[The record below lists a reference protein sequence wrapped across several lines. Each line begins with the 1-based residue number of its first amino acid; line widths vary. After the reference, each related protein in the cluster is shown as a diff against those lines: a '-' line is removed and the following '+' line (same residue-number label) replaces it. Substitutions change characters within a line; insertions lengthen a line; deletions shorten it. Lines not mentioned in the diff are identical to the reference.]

1 MKQSLQG
8 VFTSLE
14 HHTLTHTGKS
24 SIYANFLQKRARVN
38 NKRRSLVYKTF
49 AYGLSTLSMIGFV
62 LLSNFFG
69 IFDYKNIEISQSVVA
84 QTIGKI
90 ISASWSFSIYD
101 TNNRKIDSDTVQI
114 KDRVVVDKWST
125 IKILVNDSF
134 TAEIVGPAHFEIIVN
149 DENNNTNYNL
159 KFLQW
164 WDYISI
170 DGVNTTQSNDI
181 SVQTSDGV
189 VVKKNQKQWEKTSFA
204 IESIAGNENKKI
216 TNKSSASIEI
226 TTIDDTNKD
235 SWETKTVIIDS
246 EKIVNISTK
255 ADNNKDG
262 EIKIIS
268 ESSLNEVKA
277 NPVKINKKS
286 VKEYSNVSVD
296 GKISQQDYQIIQSN
310 LYKSFIESDIE
321 EVIIQHFG
329 WDKKKY
335 QIALTNLNNRL
346 NRLANVV
353 DIENNRNIS
362 LEGLVAHAEYIIELF
377 KNKKVQPS
385 SYKNL
390 PIIVRNLKE
399 INKHEF
405 GIIRPKTGTW
415 LTSEYIDN
423 LVDLKQDSVF
433 YKFQ

>member
-1 MKQSLQG
+1 MKKSLQD

-14 HHTLTHTGKS
+14 HHSLDHTWKS
-24 SIYANFLQKRARVN
+24 SIYANFLQKRERVN

-49 AYGLSTLSMIGFV
+49 AYGLSTLSMIWFV

-90 ISASWSFSIYD
+90 ISASWSFAIYD

-149 DENNNTNYNL
+149 DENDNTNYNL

-204 IESIAGNENKKI
+204 IESIAGQENKKI

-226 TTIDDTNKD
+226 TTIEDNNSWQTN
-235 SWETKTVIIDS
+235 TVIIDS

-255 ADNNKDG
+255 SDNNKEA

-268 ESSLNEVKA
+268 ESSLSQVKT

-310 LYKSFIESDIE
+310 LYKSFVESDIE

-346 NRLANVV
+346 NRLANIV

>member
-1 MKQSLQG
+1 MKKSLQD

-14 HHTLTHTGKS
+14 HSSLSHTGKS
-24 SIYANFLQKRARVN
+24 SIYASFLKKRERTR
-38 NKRRSLVYKTF
+38 NKRWSIVYKTF

-69 IFDYKNIEISQSVVA
+69 IFDYKNIEISQQVAA

-90 ISASWSFSIYD
+90 ISSSGTFSIYD
-101 TNNRKIDSDTVQI
+101 TNNRKIDTDTVQLT
-114 KDRVVVDKWST
+114 DRVMVEKNST

-134 TAEIVGPAHFEIIVN
+134 TAEIAGPAHFEIIVN
-149 DENNNTNYNL
+149 DEDENTNYNL
-159 KFLQW
+159 KFLQG
-164 WDYISI
+164 WDYIAI
-170 DGVNTTQSNDI
+170 DGVNNTQSNDI

-189 VVKKNQKQWEKTSFA
+189 VVKKNQKQGEKTSFA

-216 TNKSSASIEI
+216 TNKSSSSIEI
-226 TTIDDTNKD
+226 NTIENSKEEGK
-235 SWETKTVIIDS
+235 SNQSVIIDS
-246 EKIVNISTK
+246 EKVVNISTK
-255 ADNNKDG
+255 AENNKDA

-268 ESSLNEVKA
+268 ESSLNEVKV

-296 GKISQQDYQIIQSN
+296 GKISQKDYQIIQSN
-310 LYKSFIESDIE
+310 LYKSFVETDIE

-346 NRLANVV
+346 NRLANIV
-353 DIENNRNIS
+353 DVENNRNIS

>member
-235 SWETKTVIIDS
+235 SWETKAVIIDS

-268 ESSLNEVKA
+268 ELSLNQVKPVTNKIKKRNTK
-277 NPVKINKKS
+277 NPT
-286 VKEYSNVSVD
+286 VSTDDKV
-296 GKISQQDYQIIQSN
+296 SQKDYQTIISN
-310 LYKSFIESDIE
+310 LYKWFVQKDIE
-321 EVIIQHFG
+321 EVIIYHFG
-329 WDKKKY
+329 GDQKKY
-335 QIALTNLNNRL
+335 NIALTNLNNRI
-346 NRLANVV
+346 NRLWEVVNLEKNQQAALKSIISYAEKVV
-353 DIENNRNIS
+353 D
-362 LEGLVAHAEYIIELF
+362 AY
-377 KNKKVQPS
+377 KDKKIQPS

-390 PIIVRNLKE
+390 PIIIRNLKE
-399 INKHEF
+399 IDKHEF
-405 GIIRPKTGTW
+405 GIIRPNGTW
-415 LTSEYIDN
+415 FNSEYIDN
-423 LVDLKQDSVF
+423 LVGLKQDSIF
-433 YKFQ
+433 YQLQ